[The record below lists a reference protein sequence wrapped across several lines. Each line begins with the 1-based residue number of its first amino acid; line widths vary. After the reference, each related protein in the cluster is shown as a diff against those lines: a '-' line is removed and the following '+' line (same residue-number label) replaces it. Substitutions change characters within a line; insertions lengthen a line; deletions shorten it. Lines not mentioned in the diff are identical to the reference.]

1 MDVQINVV
9 GQKLKL
15 VNNYRRFI
23 DGSHKFIRFIFTLDS
38 SWNGLEVYA
47 QFTQNGTSYNVYLD
61 DEMSVYMP
69 HEITTGKCTITI
81 SGTANGVIATTDHI
95 SIDIHDNILTSGE
108 ESTDI
113 TESLYEQLVDKVNN
127 YKPDFA
133 TVSETRSYLG
143 IQ

>member
-1 MDVQINVV
+1 MSLNFTKRTYV
-9 GQKLKL
+9 
-15 VNNYRRFI
+15 
-23 DGSHKFIRFIFTLDS
+23 DGETVITADNLNDMQDALLD
-38 SWNGLEVYA
+38 
-47 QFTQNGTSYNVYLD
+47 LD
-61 DEMSVYMP
+61 EDKSVYMP

-108 ESTDI
+108 ESTEI

-127 YKPDFA
+127 YRPDFA

-143 IQ
+143 I